1 MSARKLVAIEGE
13 QRPYP
18 EGVWVV
24 FMPDGFPSGV
34 MNGSAKT
41 GDDPVKAAREFW
53 DGPNEAIK
61 NLAAGYRIELVSR
74 DRWRNELLPIH
85 LGAGL
90 DERAVPGEGDQC

>member
-1 MSARKLVAIEGE
+1 MTARKQIAIEGE

-34 MNGSAKT
+34 MNASAKT

-61 NLAAGYRIELVSR
+61 QLSAGYRIELTTR
-74 DRWRNELLPIH
+74 QRWRDEFLPIH
-85 LGAGL
+85 LGTATQGGT
-90 DERAVPGEGDQC
+90 R